1 MPARMKT
8 PPPPRA
14 RRRKRRTRERE
25 ERRLGTTGQGRVVS
39 VLAAVFLVSGA
50 AGLMAGS
57 GRRTSASASSALR

>member
-1 MPARMKT
+1 M
-8 PPPPRA
+8 
-14 RRRKRRTRERE
+14 RERE

-50 AGLMAGS
+50 GLMAGS